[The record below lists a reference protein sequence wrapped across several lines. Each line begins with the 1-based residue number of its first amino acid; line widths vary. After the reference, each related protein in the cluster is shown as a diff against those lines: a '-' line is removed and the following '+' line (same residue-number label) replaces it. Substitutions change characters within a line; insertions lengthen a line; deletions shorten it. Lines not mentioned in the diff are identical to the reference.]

1 MGGSSSKRQ
10 VARANSIH
18 NEEGGFHLL
27 EVNSPINISGT
38 TWLLII
44 VFLGVVFACFYYQY
58 RQHQRQERRLDA
70 RDRQAALPD
79 RQASPPAS
87 SPAYADPPRHHRHY
101 DVPPPPQLSSIDHLL
116 YPLLH
121 SLSTRPASSP
131 SGCCCASLRAS
142 HSPCCHSLQQP
153 PVPVHCLPPHTGL
166 PTTPALLSP
175 PPCRPTYHASTQTSL
190 PKYHETKQSSSECVT
205 PPEQSDCSFIPS
217 FKPSDFD
224 LETPKGS
231 ISDPVQRLQ
240 KWSPVI

>member
-44 VFLGVVFACFYYQY
+44 VFLGVVFTCFYYQY

-101 DVPPPPQLSSIDHLL
+101 DVPPPQLSSIDHLL

-166 PTTPALLSP
+166 PTKPALLSP